1 MSTIQFT
8 CNGTF
13 FNLAMPPHGKVHEWI
28 NGVRRDD
35 AVNVH
40 PRMFAYLRTTTIEDT
55 VRINITPLV
64 YRVDDEFRT
73 FAGDKINLTDYIP
86 LTVNKAK
93 LILVGLNTETNDVE
107 IIQGAEGSSSSE
119 SPLQIPSGME
129 DTFIPSALI
138 RLQYGDTV
146 LAEDRI
152 TDARI
157 FLTANV
163 SGSSVSNA
171 TETVAGIIELAT
183 LAEVVTGTD
192 DARAVT
198 PLKLK
203 SRLDTIDVT
212 KVTQLINPAGDILP
226 AWSVDNSGNL
236 LNDGG
241 GKLDLQGTPEA
252 LVLDADGDTT
262 IDSFADDTVS
272 ITASGGV
279 VTTITPSG
287 ISLPNG
293 GDISIISSGDIF
305 ITDNESGLFRRNNFG
320 ITKSGVED
328 DFDTSSL
335 DAAWAWAGGSFVTPS
350 SVSFGTAS
358 NISFGHNVANQR
370 MFLYRTNN
378 ITTLNHAIV
387 LSANGF
393 TTDGAYVGWR
403 FDDASD
409 NNYVEGVIRKTTGV
423 MTLEFISRVRT
434 GGGAVTETVR
444 QTIYDFPNVW
454 VIGSQPQG
462 TQWTNWSNT
471 IYLAYPNNPTTSAF
485 YTSATGLTWTPTRR
499 GIVFFNANTTQT
511 FRGPYVDRALR
522 FT

>member
-1 MSTIQFT
+1 MSTEEEKINRILSILEEVTTLSGAQENT
-8 CNGTF
+8 KIIPNCEVVDNSPAGLTNYVIVENELGYYIPALKAPDISYTNGDKV
-13 FNLAMPPHGKVHEWI
+13 NLLFIKGTEPIAFQHGAASSTGGYPGTLPLTTKGDLVT
-28 NGVRRDD
+28 RDASD
-35 AVNVH
+35 NIRLAVGTDGEALVARASETSGLQWDY
-40 PRMFAYLRTTTIEDT
+40 PAGLSSPDGS
-55 VRINITPLV
+55 ITP
-64 YRVDDEFRT
+64 
-73 FAGDKINLTDYIP
+73 
-86 LTVNKAK
+86 
-93 LILVGLNTETNDVE
+93 
-107 IIQGAEGSSSSE
+107 
-119 SPLQIPSGME
+119 
-129 DTFIPSALI
+129 
-138 RLQYGDTV
+138 
-146 LAEDRI
+146 
-152 TDARI
+152 
-157 FLTANV
+157 
-163 SGSSVSNA
+163 
-171 TETVAGIIELAT
+171 
-183 LAEVVTGTD
+183 
-192 DARAVT
+192 
-198 PLKLK
+198 
-203 SRLDTIDVT
+203 
-212 KVTQLINPAGDILP
+212 
-226 AWSVDNSGNL
+226 AWAVDNSGNL

-241 GKLDLQGTPEA
+241 GKIDLQGTPEA
-252 LVLDADGDTT
+252 LVLDVDGDTT
-262 IDSFADDTVS
+262 IDSFTDDTIS
-272 ITASGGV
+272 MTANGSV
-279 VTTITPSG
+279 VTTITPLG

-378 ITTLNHAIV
+378 ITSLNHAIV

-393 TTDGAYVGWR
+393 TTDGTYVGWR

-454 VIGSQPQG
+454 VVGSQPQG

-485 YTSATGLTWTPTRR
+485 YTSVTGLTWTPTRR
-499 GIVFFNANTTQT
+499 GIVFFNANTTAT